1 MESIL
6 SYFVVNGRDVM
17 LLVAIFV
24 HANVAEVHLAP
35 VAVQLLHVSVV
46 GTSFEAFSLK
56 LDEILADRQLRHLTS
71 VVVFRR
77 AQTPVLLRTIRTQ
90 KLPACVAGDLGTE
103 KSPKIFPSFSKTV
116 IGLTFNL
123 FSPQEVHMDSC
134 CCSTFD
140 MRVTD

>member
-24 HANVAEVHLAP
+24 HADVAQIHLAP
-35 VAVQLLHVSVV
+35 VTVQLLHVSVI
-46 GTSFEAFSLK
+46 GASLESFSLK

-71 VVVFRR
+71 LVVFRR
-77 AQTPVLLRTIRTQ
+77 AQTPVLLRTIGTE
-90 KLPACVAGDLGTE
+90 KLPACVTGDLGTE
-103 KSPKIFPSFSKTV
+103 KSPNIPEFFKNSYRSKI
-116 IGLTFNL
+116 FNL
-123 FSPQEVHMDSC
+123 FSPQEVHIDSC